1 VSRMEKALS
10 RIWNRKQ
17 VKRRMKRAILYRM
30 KPWRN
35 KGSYAWGTMDLD
47 LENFCE
53 DSPIAN
59 SAVKLLKVEKAGRE

>member
-1 VSRMEKALS
+1 
-10 RIWNRKQ
+10 
-17 VKRRMKRAILYRM
+17 MKRAILYRM